1 MSTLTTRIAAAM
13 EINLTGDADLGQN
26 SFALS
31 KFADI
36 ALSNGTG
43 NNQADTV
50 FADNRTLGGSATEDL
65 DLAGGS
71 LSDPV
76 GVALTFA
83 TMKAVLVRAGSGNG
97 GNILVGGD
105 VNDAPLFSDASD
117 KIPVLPGGT
126 FLWVAPNTGIT
137 ITAATGD
144 VLQIENTD
152 AGAATYDIVI
162 IGTS

>member
-13 EINLTGDADLGQN
+13 EITLKGDADLGRN
-26 SFALS
+26 SFDLE
-31 KFADI
+31 KFADVV
-36 ALSNGTG
+36 LSQGTG

-50 FADNRTLGGSATEDL
+50 FADNRTLAGSATEDL

-83 TMKAVLVRAGSGNG
+83 TVKAILVRAGAGNG
-97 GNILVGGD
+97 GNIVVGGD
-105 VNDAPLFSDASD
+105 INDAPLFSDATD

-126 FLWVAPNTGIT
+126 FLWVAPSTGIT
-137 ITAATGD
+137 ITASTGD
-144 VLQIENTD
+144 ILQIENTD
-152 AGAATYDIVI
+152 AAAATYDIII